1 MDNSN
6 ITVLRHADGTA
17 QHAILPWPEYQALLR
32 AAGGH
37 GLQPPIPPEVRQ
49 AIADGVHPV
58 RAWREQ
64 RGLNQGQLAAMIG
77 ISRAYLAQIEGG
89 ERTGTLEVMARVGR
103 ALDRRLEDLIAAGPD
118 TFATA
123 AASLGAMPAKVK
135 EIVAALQEPAWQ
147 SKPANGGF
155 SLVEHI
161 CHLRDIDGDGY
172 RVRLERMLT
181 EQCPILPDLD
191 GDALARER
199 AYQSADMATALS
211 QFDHDAP
218 RDRRAPCQAL
228 AGGAPAHRADGGEDG
243 DHGGWAGGDHDGARF
258 RAPGPAR
265 RPGPRGRLIARHKA
279 DRLIR
284 LCLRRKNFSSRAM
297 TQ

>member
-17 QHAILPWPEYQALLR
+17 QHAVLPWPEYQALLR
-32 AAGGH
+32 AAEGR
-37 GLQPPIPPEVRQ
+37 GLQPPIPAEIRQ

-58 RAWREQ
+58 RAWREH

-89 ERTGTLEVMARVGR
+89 ERTGTLEVMARVAR

-118 TFATA
+118 TFAVS
-123 AASLGAMPAKVK
+123 AASLGAMPAKLK
-135 EIVAALQEPAWQ
+135 EIAAALPQAAWR
-147 SKPANGGF
+147 SKPAGGGF
-155 SLVEHI
+155 SLVEHV

-181 EQCPILPDLD
+181 EQCPTLPDID

-199 AYQSADMATALS
+199 AYQSADLATALAS
-211 QFDHDAP
+211 FATTRLAIVARLAKLSPDERRRTGLMAGTTDITVEALVEIMTAHDSEHLDQLNDLV
-218 RDRRAPCQAL
+218 REV
-228 AGGAPAHRADGGEDG
+228 G
-243 DHGGWAGGDHDGARF
+243 
-258 RAPGPAR
+258 
-265 RPGPRGRLIARHKA
+265 
-279 DRLIR
+279 
-284 LCLRRKNFSSRAM
+284 
-297 TQ
+297 